1 MRKKKICILKT
12 TPLPWL
18 LMQWLLVNQAP
29 PEIERRE
36 VLLSIS
42 SESTHLTRSPTVHW
56 PTEVQK
62 TIFPVGGKEV
72 FV

>member
-1 MRKKKICILKT
+1 MFKT

-18 LMQWLLVNQAP
+18 LVIAP
-29 PEIERRE
+29 PKFERRE

-56 PTEVQK
+56 LTEVQK
-62 TIFPVGGKEV
+62 TIFPVCGKEV